1 MNGNIGD
8 HCIDGKIID
17 CGSCCSDEDDDVG
30 ICHGEMLTMVMK
42 LKHVLGMMVRVLMVV
57 VVVVMLMVKRVM
69 AMKVGL
75 MVVRGLLML
84 ILLNVFDGHNIS
96 RDGDVGMVMGA

>member
-1 MNGNIGD
+1 
-8 HCIDGKIID
+8 
-17 CGSCCSDEDDDVG
+17 
-30 ICHGEMLTMVMK
+30 MLTMVMK

-96 RDGDVGMVMGA
+96 RDGDVGMVMGLNRRFDGSGYINDGDDVRYSIDRFSIPI